1 VASLQLPQ
9 GPSTDSYNIYLSVN
23 IVDDTNGVTTYSISN
38 PVQVLPNQN
47 LASTLTNSSGNT
59 LLIAQ
64 INSGNINAVASNSL
78 AISTSL
84 NMQFNESQS
93 LTQTSQISELK
104 EYLVEKV
111 GQLSVADS
119 NSILTITSAL
129 SSLTQLPNHV
139 SSNMAVR
146 FFLVKILHTH

>member
-1 VASLQLPQ
+1 MGVASLQLPQ

-23 IVDDTNGVTTYSISN
+23 IIDDTNGVTTYSIPN
-38 PVQVLPNQN
+38 PVHVLSNQN

-64 INSGNINAVASNSL
+64 INSGNINTVVSNSL

-93 LTQTSQISELK
+93 LTQASQISELK
-104 EYLVEKV
+104 EYLVERV
-111 GQLSVADS
+111 GQLSVSDS
-119 NSILTITSAL
+119 NSIITITSAL
-129 SSLTQLPNHV
+129 SSLTQSPNHV
-139 SSNMAVR
+139 SSNMAVK
-146 FFLVKILHTH
+146 FFY